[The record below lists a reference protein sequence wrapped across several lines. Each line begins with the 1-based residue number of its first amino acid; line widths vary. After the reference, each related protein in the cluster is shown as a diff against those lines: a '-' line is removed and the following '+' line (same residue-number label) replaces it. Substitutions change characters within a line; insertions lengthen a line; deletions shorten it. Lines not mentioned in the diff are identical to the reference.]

1 MKLQEGKEKF
11 IQAWGTLGSNW
22 GISRTMAQVHALL
35 MVSPESLS
43 ADEIMEE
50 LQISRGNVNLNIR
63 ALIDWGLVFK
73 EHKSGDRKEYFFAEK
88 DVYKVFR
95 QVVKERRKRELEP
108 VFKVLEDVKVVEGD
122 QKDPAVKAFTET
134 ISGIRKFAGKA
145 DKALDTISRAEESW
159 FLSAL
164 LKLMK

>member
-1 MKLQEGKEKF
+1 MKLNEGKDKF

-35 MVSPESLS
+35 LVSATALS

-50 LQISRGNVNLNIR
+50 LQIARGNANLNIR

-73 EHKSGDRKEYFFAEK
+73 EHKAGDRKEYFFAEK
-88 DVYKVFR
+88 DIYKVFR

-108 VFKVLEDVKVVEGD
+108 VFKVLEEVKTVEGD
-122 QKDPAVKAFTET
+122 PKDLSVKAFTDT
-134 ISGIRKFAGKA
+134 INGLRKFATKA
-145 DKALDTISRAEESW
+145 DKALETVSRAEESW
-159 FLSAL
+159 FLTTL
-164 LKLMK
+164 MKLMK